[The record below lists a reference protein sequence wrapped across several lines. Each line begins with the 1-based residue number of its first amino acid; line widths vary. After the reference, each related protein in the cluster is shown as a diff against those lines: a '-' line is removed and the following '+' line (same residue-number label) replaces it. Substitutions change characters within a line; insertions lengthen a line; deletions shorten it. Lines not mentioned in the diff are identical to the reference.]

1 MLASSPMH
9 GLRYLGLIALLL
21 FALSAFAPLANL
33 LNTLMAG
40 QAHVEPSDAIVVM
53 GRGGADADG
62 VLTNR
67 SLRRVLLG
75 VDLYTNALAPVLLLS
90 GSTGEAEARK
100 TLARGLGV
108 PDKDILVSA
117 KARTTREEA
126 AEIRKILLPLGRHRI
141 LLVADPIDMPR
152 SRALMERAGFVV
164 HPVPTAAS
172 GPSNPESRLGLVRDI
187 TIELLAWAYYR
198 LAGAL

>member
-1 MLASSPMH
+1 MH
-9 GLRYLGLIALLL
+9 GLRYVGLIALLL
-21 FALSAFAPLANL
+21 FASAAFTPLANL
-33 LNTLMAG
+33 LNIWMAG

-53 GRGGADADG
+53 GRGGADSDG

-67 SLRRVLLG
+67 SLRRLLLG
-75 VDLYTNALAPVLLLS
+75 VGLYNDDLAPMLVLS
-90 GSTGEAEARK
+90 GSTGETEARK
-100 TLARGLGV
+100 ALAIGLGV
-108 PDKDILVSA
+108 PAEAILVSA
-117 KARTTREEA
+117 QARTTREEA
-126 AEIRKILLPLGRHRI
+126 AEMRKLLLPLGRHRI

-152 SRALMERAGFVV
+152 SRTLMERAGFVV

-187 TIELLAWAYYR
+187 AIELSAWGFYR

>member
-53 GRGGADADG
+53 GRGGADTDG

-75 VDLYTNALAPVLLLS
+75 VDLYNNALAPVLLLS

-100 TLARGLGV
+100 TLAKGLGV

-152 SRALMERAGFVV
+152 SRVLMERAGFVV

-187 TIELLAWAYYR
+187 IIELSAWAYYR